1 MWFRKVFF
9 KEILKSCFKWHKI
22 GNINVGIMKV
32 WYLKINLISNWILKL
47 FGFYTKLKEL
57 YIKMT
62 FKNWFSFYL
71 KKYNENDE
79 EYEEYE

>member
-1 MWFRKVFF
+1 M
-9 KEILKSCFKWHKI
+9 KSCFKWHKI